1 MSISQPSCDSNLPN
15 NDSMLSKFAEHLS
28 KFVHY
33 SALVFCWSY
42 ALLIFAIIGN
52 VVLRYGFSSGLI
64 IFEEIQWHLYAI
76 GMMFGLSFAEITNSQ
91 VRVDI
96 VAERLRRQTVRK
108 WEIFGAV
115 VFVLP
120 FVYLCVVHGFEYV
133 SDSYRVSESSNSP
146 LGLPFRW
153 AIKAVIPLSFSLL
166 GIAIFSRLMTNIDAL
181 INNKDSENNHG
192 N

>member
-1 MSISQPSCDSNLPN
+1 
-15 NDSMLSKFAEHLS
+15 MLSKFAEQLA
-28 KFVHY
+28 KFDHY
-33 SALVFCWSY
+33 TALIFCWSY

-96 VAERLRRQTVRK
+96 IAEKLRRQTQRK
-108 WEIFGAV
+108 WEIFGAL

-120 FVYLCVVHGFEYV
+120 FVYLCVFHGLDYV
-133 SDSYRVSESSNSP
+133 ADSYRVNESSNSP
-146 LGLPFRW
+146 LGLPYRW

-166 GIAIFSRLMTNIDAL
+166 GIAIFSRLITNIDAL
-181 INNKDSENNHG
+181 INNKEGENNNG
-192 N
+192 D